1 MIRPAVCRTAVI
13 KEGRKT
19 TSGALPPSPT
29 TSATRKRNSRLVPKA
44 FGKTAGAAP
53 VRVAIIGHEEES
65 NPRRLGRRDTRGSTG
80 VPDQFQTPRS
90 SNTQNAEL
98 LTRRLQVEVLPGRP
112 ITFHRGITVVHR
124 PVKAR
129 GRGANPRDGAIGV
142 QVDISWRHSSR
153 KRDPVNP
160 EAGALPADSA
170 NFVSFR
176 SSRAERSVD
185 NRQITE
191 RYRAEGPI
199 LWLDSSRRRALV

>member
-1 MIRPAVCRTAVI
+1 MERYHHY
-13 KEGRKT
+13 
-19 TSGALPPSPT
+19 PP
-29 TSATRKRNSRLVPKA
+29 
-44 FGKTAGAAP
+44 
-53 VRVAIIGHEEES
+53 I
-65 NPRRLGRRDTRGSTG
+65 RRLGRGTADSPACRAGDSGGSTRPG
-80 VPDQFQTPRS
+80 RQFSGTRKKAIRAAWDGETLGAVPRCPTNSLTPRS

-129 GRGANPRDGAIGV
+129 GRGANPRDGANGV

-170 NFVSFR
+170 NFASFC
-176 SSRAERSVD
+176 SSRAEQPTD

-199 LWLDSSRRRALV
+199 SRLDSSRRRALV